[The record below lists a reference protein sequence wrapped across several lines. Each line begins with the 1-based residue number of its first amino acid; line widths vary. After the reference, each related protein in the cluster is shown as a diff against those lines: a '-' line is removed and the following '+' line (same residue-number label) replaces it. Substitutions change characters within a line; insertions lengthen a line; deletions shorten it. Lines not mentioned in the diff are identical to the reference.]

1 MCQNH
6 PTGPAS
12 TPTLT
17 RRGMLRLSALGGA
30 AALGGGLLRPREAE
44 AAPWQEEVIRTPDQ
58 ALAALMAGNQRFV
71 RNQTT
76 SVQHNLVCIDRKPP
90 TQTPFASVL
99 GCADSRV
106 PVELLFDR
114 GWGEIFVCRSAGNV
128 VAAELIGSLEYG
140 AEVLDSKVLMVLGH
154 ADCGAVKATM
164 ERATV
169 PGQISALYARIYP
182 AVARAGGDLDRAI
195 IENVRDQVSLLTNA
209 STVLAQ
215 RVQARKL
222 RIVGG
227 VYDVCSGAVRLL

>member
-1 MCQNH
+1 MCQKH
-6 PTGPAS
+6 STDHAS

-30 AALGGGLLRPREAE
+30 AALGGNLLLPREAD
-44 AAPWQEEVIRTPDQ
+44 AAPWQEETIRTPDE
-58 ALAALMAGNQRFV
+58 ALAALMAGNRRFV
-71 RNQTT
+71 RGQVTT
-76 SVQHNLVCIDRKPP
+76 PQHNLRCVNQVPP
-90 TQTPFASVL
+90 KQTPFASVL

-114 GWGEIFVCRSAGNV
+114 GWGEIFVCRSAGNFV
-128 VAAELIGSLEYG
+128 VSELIGSLEYG
-140 AEVLDSKVLMVLGH
+140 AEVLKSKLVLVLGH

-169 PGQISALYARIYP
+169 PGQISSLYAHIYP
-182 AVARAGGDLDRAI
+182 AVARSGGNLNRAI
-195 IENVRDQVSLLTNA
+195 EENVRNQVSLLANA

-215 RVQARKL
+215 LAHDGKVK
-222 RIVGG
+222 IVGG